1 MREGAAAITAAFP
14 PLTVRCKV
22 LWEKGAPGSQAMG
35 GSHIVGKA
43 NRRVSGSHSGS
54 HSVLPHCLAAAVDGA
69 RAFLERSKRAFPERK
84 DDLGFMPTHSSSQEV
99 GGDFGEWLSFRGACV
114 IGLPPWNNV
123 FSVLASP
130 FPHSSQRR
138 CVWQ

>member
-1 MREGAAAITAAFP
+1 
-14 PLTVRCKV
+14 
-22 LWEKGAPGSQAMG
+22 MG
-35 GSHIVGKA
+35 GHIAGKA

-54 HSVLPHCLAAAVDGA
+54 HSVFPYCLAAAVDGA

-84 DDLGFMPTHSSSQEV
+84 DDLGFMPTHSSSQDV

-123 FSVLASP
+123 SSVLASP
-130 FPHSSQRR
+130 FPHSSQRPHICFMQTFSSEAVFGNDYR
-138 CVWQ
+138 PLDSLI